1 MASGVPLLTR
11 SNRQTLAR
19 RIVFAEMPQLRSCF
33 EIFPK
38 VIDDPAESG
47 R

>member
-1 MASGVPLLTR
+1 MASGDLLLIR

-19 RIVFAEMPQLRSCF
+19 GNVFAEKPQLRSCF

-38 VIDDPAESG
+38 VIDDLAESD

>member
-1 MASGVPLLTR
+1 MASGDLLLIR

-19 RIVFAEMPQLRSCF
+19 GNVFAEKPQLRSCF

-38 VIDDPAESG
+38 VIDEPSNSG